1 MTPQDN
7 NRLDRIEGKLDK
19 LADAVVS
26 LARMEERM
34 IVLFTRMDTY
44 DKRHTQ
50 LETRVADIEKEGAGQ
65 ESKVAWVER
74 IIWVTLAAVIAFLVN
89 SELGD

>member
-7 NRLDRIEGKLDK
+7 SRLDRIEGKLDK

-34 IVLFTRMDTY
+34 ITLFNRMDAY
-44 DKRHTQ
+44 DRKHSQ
-50 LETRVADIEKEGAGQ
+50 LEVRVTDIEKDGVGQ

-74 IIWVTLAAVIAFLVN
+74 VIWVALAAVIAFLVN
-89 SELGD
+89 NGLGD

>member
-7 NRLDRIEGKLDK
+7 SRLDRIEGKLDK

-34 IVLFTRMDTY
+34 ITLFNRMDTY
-44 DKRHTQ
+44 DKKQTQ
-50 LETRVADIEKEGAGQ
+50 IENRVIVIEKEGAGQ

-74 IIWVTLAAVIAFLVN
+74 IIWVGLAAVIAFLVN
-89 SELGD
+89 NGLGD